1 MAKLIGIQAFR
12 DQQRKLAE
20 SHLPPK
26 ANSGVFRTVSAVPK
40 AVEGEER
47 TFRFIFSDGSI
58 DRMGDSIDA
67 KGWDTD
73 DFQKNPVALWAHD
86 SSAPPIGRASNV
98 SIDGKKLIGDITF
111 AGPDVYPFADTIYRL
126 VAGKFLNAVS
136 VGFMPIRYEFVEEDD
151 RPWGIDFKEQE
162 LLEISVCPVP
172 ANPNAL
178 GAARA
183 KGIDTRP
190 LVEWAEKT
198 LDGGGKLM
206 ISKAELERLRK
217 AAKEPSRPRRRDG
230 DGMDE
235 TDPSAGGAL
244 VATCGRAPEDECG
257 MVDPEEC
264 AVHVNK
270 AAEDKRIA
278 RLVARGVR
286 KEIERLGLVSKR
298 TPRGRRRSEDDNEGG
313 DDPSTASDV
322 ADAVSKA
329 IDHLDMAGQCFD
341 KADDM
346 HDDADDMH
354 AQGLEHHEMAKA
366 MLEGVDEN
374 PEAGEAD
381 DTTDKAV
388 RRRLE
393 AARKRIAAAAG
404 A

>member
-1 MAKLIGIQAFR
+1 
-12 DQQRKLAE
+12 
-20 SHLPPK
+20 
-26 ANSGVFRTVSAVPK
+26 
-40 AVEGEER
+40 
-47 TFRFIFSDGSI
+47 
-58 DRMGDSIDA
+58 
-67 KGWDTD
+67 
-73 DFQKNPVALWAHD
+73 
-86 SSAPPIGRASNV
+86 
-98 SIDGKKLIGDITF
+98 
-111 AGPDVYPFADTIYRL
+111 
-126 VAGKFLNAVS
+126 
-136 VGFMPIRYEFVEEDD
+136 
-151 RPWGIDFKEQE
+151 
-162 LLEISVCPVP
+162 
-172 ANPNAL
+172 
-178 GAARA
+178 
-183 KGIDTRP
+183 
-190 LVEWAEKT
+190 
-198 LDGGGKLM
+198 
-206 ISKAELERLRK
+206 
-217 AAKEPSRPRRRDG
+217 
-230 DGMDE
+230 
-235 TDPSAGGAL
+235 
-244 VATCGRAPEDECG
+244 